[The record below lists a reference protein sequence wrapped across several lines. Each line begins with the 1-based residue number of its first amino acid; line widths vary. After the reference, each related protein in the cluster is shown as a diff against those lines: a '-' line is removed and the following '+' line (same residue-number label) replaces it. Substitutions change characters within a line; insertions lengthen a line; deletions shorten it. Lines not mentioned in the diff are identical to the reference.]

1 MYKITFSHLKREK
14 VIIRYIIK
22 IDYSFI
28 PFGSFPSGLISAA
41 ENSSVNMLRINPS
54 TFSFVTVFTLSI
66 ISSSERCLRRS
77 NSFYRYA
84 HTLFVLSKLNIKFPF
99 NCSLLFISSFSVIP
113 VFFNVSNVSCIVSY
127 SVSNCWLPVPP

>member
-1 MYKITFSHLKREK
+1 MYKITFSHLKREGYYQ
-14 VIIRYIIK
+14 IHHK

-84 HTLFVLSKLNIKFPF
+84 HTAICTF
-99 NCSLLFISSFSVIP
+99 
-113 VFFNVSNVSCIVSY
+113 
-127 SVSNCWLPVPP
+127 